1 MAKTNYVLLSEYS
14 GSGEYSN
21 RSAEV
26 LKTVEL
32 DENYYGIRMLSNG
45 QSLSIEWYPSH
56 SESYAE
62 SAAENFVLGVKD
74 YEGFD
79 SSES

>member
-1 MAKTNYVLLSEYS
+1 MAKTNYVLLSEFS

-32 DENYYGIRMLSNG
+32 EENYYGIRMLSNG
-45 QSLSIEWYPSH
+45 FPLSIEWYPSH
-56 SESYAE
+56 SETYAE
-62 SAAENFVLGVKD
+62 SAAENFVLGVKN

>member
-1 MAKTNYVLLSEYS
+1 MTKVNYVLLSEYS

-21 RSAEV
+21 RSSEV

-32 DENYYGIRMLSNG
+32 KENYYGIMMLSNG
-45 QSLSIEWYPSH
+45 ESLRIEWYPSK

>member
-1 MAKTNYVLLSEYS
+1 MAKTNYVLLSEFS

-26 LKTVEL
+26 LRTVGLES
-32 DENYYGIRMLSNG
+32 NYYGIRMISNG
-45 QSLSIEWYPSH
+45 ESLSIEWYPNH

-62 SAAENFVLGVKD
+62 SAAENFVIGVKN
-74 YEGFD
+74 YEG
-79 SSES
+79 

>member
-1 MAKTNYVLLSEYS
+1 MAKTNYVLLSEFT

-26 LKTVEL
+26 LRTVGLES
-32 DENYYGIRMLSNG
+32 NYYGIRMISNG
-45 QSLSIEWYPSH
+45 ESLTIEWYPSH

-62 SAAENFVLGVKD
+62 SAAENFVIGVKN
-74 YEGFD
+74 YEG
-79 SSES
+79 

>member
-1 MAKTNYVLLSEYS
+1 MAKINYVLLSEFS

-21 RSAEV
+21 RAAEV

-32 DENYYGIRMLSNG
+32 EDNYYGIRMLSNG
-45 QSLSIEWYPSH
+45 LPLTIEWYPSH

>member
-1 MAKTNYVLLSEYS
+1 MAKTNYVLVSEYH
-14 GSGEYSN
+14 GTGEYSN

-26 LKTVEL
+26 LHTVEL
-32 DENYYGIRMLSNG
+32 DENYWGIRMLSNG
-45 QSLSIEWYPSH
+45 ESLSIEWYPSH
-56 SESYAE
+56 SEAYAE

-79 SSES
+79 SSNL

>member
-1 MAKTNYVLLSEYS
+1 MAKTHYVLLSEFT

-26 LKTVEL
+26 LRTVGLES
-32 DENYYGIRMLSNG
+32 NYYGIRMISNG
-45 QSLSIEWYPSH
+45 ESLTIEWYPSH

-62 SAAENFVLGVKD
+62 SAAENFVIGVKN
-74 YEGFD
+74 YEG
-79 SSES
+79 